1 MKKGLILM
9 GFGLLV
15 LSSCVKAHNC
25 ECVTTY
31 QDGTATTTENITI
44 TARKKTAKTLCDSYD
59 YTFTGYYTEE
69 CELK

>member
-1 MKKGLILM
+1 MKKGLIFM

-31 QDGTATTTENITI
+31 QNGTKETSNVTI
-44 TARKKTAKTLCDSYD
+44 TSRKKTAKTLCDTYESSVS
-59 YTFTGYYTEE
+59 GYYTEE

>member
-1 MKKGLILM
+1 MKKGLIFI

-31 QDGTATTTENITI
+31 QDGSANTTDNITI
-44 TARKKTAKTLCDSYD
+44 TARKKTAKTLCDSYESSMS
-59 YTFTGYYTEE
+59 GYYTES